1 MLMPPTQDSAY
12 TRQAPFNAL
21 ATTARKFLE
30 TKLSAVQARRLHFPP
45 VLVYHHSPLSPS
57 SVLDAA
63 LCIVLANAPQC
74 PR

>member
-1 MLMPPTQDSAY
+1 MPLQRLQGGFWRPQ
-12 TRQAPFNAL
+12 REEL
-21 ATTARKFLE
+21 AVVFSIP
-30 TKLSAVQARRLHFPP
+30 KLCAVQARRLPFPP